1 MLHQHWQRSMPYMAR
16 ISIGNLRPLYLT
28 VAWELFA
35 GSSRGGIYSETTSP
49 QQTWTAGMTKGVPPR
64 ELIQQLKR
72 NRSAPALDDAADE
85 AAGISGAPSDHPS
98 QEPPPVG
105 DASEMGRSS
114 SNKVV
119 RLTTALSTLTT

>member
-1 MLHQHWQRSMPYMAR
+1 
-16 ISIGNLRPLYLT
+16 
-28 VAWELFA
+28 
-35 GSSRGGIYSETTSP
+35 
-49 QQTWTAGMTKGVPPR
+49 MTKGVPPR

-85 AAGISGAPSDHPS
+85 AAGIDGTSSDQPS

-114 SNKVV
+114 SNKV
-119 RLTTALSTLTT
+119 ATLIHFLQTPAI